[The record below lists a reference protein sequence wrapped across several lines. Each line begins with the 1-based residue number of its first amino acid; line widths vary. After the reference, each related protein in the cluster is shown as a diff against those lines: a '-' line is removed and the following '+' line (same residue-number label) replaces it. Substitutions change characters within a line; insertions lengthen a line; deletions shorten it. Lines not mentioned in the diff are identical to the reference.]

1 MTESDYQLA
10 WSIYAVSAL
19 GCLLVWF
26 YFTSW
31 MWRYLREPL
40 RVIAAVLLFTPTVVD
55 PARDFYAPAIAI
67 TAMDLL
73 FKVSNDAWRSIAD
86 LVMYGAMLFAVYLVF
101 VLVRWLVARNKRSA
115 LQATQ
120 RQAAKASKSEEPESG
135 LTLQQMLDAEKDSQ
149 ESGLVARR

>member
-120 RQAAKASKSEEPESG
+120 RQAAKASESEEPESG